1 MFKKS
6 GFYFTDSASKGYDN
20 PSFQH
25 DENLE
30 QSDQLKHGKKM

>member
-1 MFKKS
+1 MLMS
-6 GFYFTDSASKGYDN
+6 DFYFTESASKGYDN

-30 QSDQLKHGKKM
+30 ESDQLKPKKNK